1 MPGWVLD
8 HFHPTLPMSSYL
20 VALVVSDLEGLRVD
34 SNGRLIFKVWSRKQ
48 AIGQTQYAGVIGRVR
63 PNRRGGPK
71 ILRHMEN
78 YYGIPFPLP
87 KLDFVALPDFG
98 FSAMENWGLIL
109 FREATM
115 LHEDNISTHL
125 SKQRVATVIG
135 HELAHQWFGNLVTP
149 QWWNDL
155 WLKEGFATYVGNLG
169 VQYVEPEWK
178 MDQMFIKDTVQKAL
192 ALDALESSHPISVPV
207 DNTNQIR
214 QIFDEISYSKGVA
227 LAVDQTADDGEIGLK
242 SQLYRPSGRRELA
255 KIVPT
260 FSKKRCQ
267 VVSTT
272 ILLAVNPEGRPLVP
286 RSTPVSGA
294 CIVRMMSL
302 FLGETT
308 FKAGITNYL
317 QAHKWGNAHQQNLW
331 VSLTQRAHEDHTLPT
346 HVSVREIM
354 ETWTL
359 QTGYPVVRVVRGFI
373 PGTAVVTQA
382 TPWSVRRVLQTGYP
396 VVSQVSS
403 GDRLPRGQ
411 SGYPVVRVVR
421 GFIPG
426 TAVVTQVSS
435 ADRLPRGHSGYP
447 VVRVVRGFIPG
458 TAVVSQERFYLLKED
473 GAGRRSKSKWWV
485 PLTYTSQES
494 PNFNSTIPVLWME
507 NEESVVIDGLP
518 DEKHWLLL
526 NNQLAGFYRVNYDMF
541 NWRLI
546 TQNIGT
552 FPTVTRAQL
561 FDDSLNLARAG
572 LLDYS
577 VPMNLAKTLGDEHE
591 YLPWASALQGF
602 GYLFHMLSSSR
613 LYRDFKV
620 GLCSDTIQGLQGGP
634 LFRYNTRTSRWAS
647 VQIQYRDFKGFVLS
661 LLERPFGTLGF
672 EEKTSDSQID
682 IVHRIQILENAC
694 NLDHPECVS
703 SAVAKYQWWM
713 DRPSNNPSGG
723 AHVLAHALLTVRVST
738 GALKRLSART
748 TRPRTP
754 SRCQRHHSS
763 VIKLT
768 TPQSPTHFWAA
779 ASRQARDVGFQPSPV
794 ISANQKQVVYCTAI
808 KHGGLR
814 EWEFAWRQYSSTN
827 VGSERETLL
836 VALGCSRNLWILNRY
851 LKMMMDESSGIR
863 KQDGAL
869 VFTSV
874 ANTEKGNQ
882 IAFYFLRNNWK
893 ELLR

>member
-1 MPGWVLD
+1 
-8 HFHPTLPMSSYL
+8 
-20 VALVVSDLEGLRVD
+20 
-34 SNGRLIFKVWSRKQ
+34 
-48 AIGQTQYAGVIGRVR
+48 
-63 PNRRGGPK
+63 
-71 ILRHMEN
+71 
-78 YYGIPFPLP
+78 
-87 KLDFVALPDFG
+87 
-98 FSAMENWGLIL
+98 
-109 FREATM
+109 
-115 LHEDNISTHL
+115 
-125 SKQRVATVIG
+125 
-135 HELAHQWFGNLVTP
+135 
-149 QWWNDL
+149 
-155 WLKEGFATYVGNLG
+155 
-169 VQYVEPEWK
+169 

-214 QIFDEISYSKGVA
+214 QIFDEISYSKG
-227 LAVDQTADDGEIGLK
+227 
-242 SQLYRPSGRRELA
+242 
-255 KIVPT
+255 
-260 FSKKRCQ
+260 
-267 VVSTT
+267 
-272 ILLAVNPEGRPLVP
+272 
-286 RSTPVSGA
+286 A

-308 FKAGITNYL
+308 FKVGITNYL

-373 PGTAVVTQA
+373 PGTAVVTQ
-382 TPWSVRRVLQTGYP
+382 
-396 VVSQVSS
+396 
-403 GDRLPRGQ
+403 
-411 SGYPVVRVVR
+411 
-421 GFIPG
+421 
-426 TAVVTQVSS
+426 VSS
-435 ADRLPRGHSGYP
+435 ADRLLRGHSEK
-447 VVRVVRGFIPG
+447 VLVCL
-458 TAVVSQERFYLLKED
+458 QERFYLLKED

-602 GYLFHMLSSSR
+602 GYLFLMLSSSR
-613 LYRDFKV
+613 LYKDFKV
-620 GLCSDTIQGLQGGP
+620 GLYSDTIQGLQGGP
-634 LFRYNTRTSRWAS
+634 LFRYNTGTSRWAS
-647 VQIQYRDFKGFVLS
+647 VQIQYRDFKVGLCSDAIQGPQGWASVQMQYRDLKGFVLS
-661 LLERPFGTLGF
+661 LLERPFETLGF

-703 SAVAKYQWWM
+703 SAVAKYRWWM
-713 DRPSNNPSGG
+713 NRPSNNPAVPKKLRPPHPEGWDDPDQSGYLG
-723 AHVLAHALLTVRVST
+723 RRELTPPHFQSLTGWTNTGGSCLPPIQGGDRSCLLPLTEATLRPWVWEWGYAHCAWESNSPLLVNMSGDAHVLAHVLLTVRVST
-738 GALKRLSART
+738 GGLNQLTAQMAK
-748 TRPRTP
+748 PRTSP
-754 SRCQRHHSS
+754 RCQRHHSS

-768 TPQSPTHFWAA
+768 ASQSPTHFWAA
-779 ASRQARDVGFQPSPV
+779 SRQARDVVFRPSPV

-827 VGSERETLL
+827 VGSEQETLL
-836 VALGCSRNLWILNRY
+836 AALGCSRNLWILNRY